1 MNIHSPVYTTD
12 NTCQDCY
19 KCIRHCPCRAI
30 RIDNGRAGVIQEL
43 CVACGMCV
51 RVCPAKAKKIRPDL
65 PRVKYIL
72 SSGKKVYASLAP
84 SFASYFKDC
93 EPTGLAA
100 GICQLG
106 FAGVSETALGAQMV
120 SAETAAFLDRAKSG
134 VYFSG
139 ACPAA
144 VDYVKKYAP
153 NHVKNIVPVLSPL
166 LSHAKLL
173 RRTYGDDIGVVFFG
187 PCVAK
192 KNEADR
198 HPELLDLAVSF
209 NDLDQLFLAENIKP
223 EKIERQNHVT
233 MLPQNADE
241 GKIYAVEGGMNYTLR
256 GTKNDVHFVTVSGL
270 RNLERLFRDVPD
282 AAQIGS
288 CKIFVECLACYG
300 GCVNGPVMPVE
311 YAGTLTSIVQIAKAY
326 EGGNSLSRKFDI
338 QIDERI
344 FAEPPNEPAV
354 TEQEIKLA
362 LTSVGKF
369 VPADELNC
377 GGCGYFTCRE
387 FAKALLANKAETEMC
402 VSYLRQL
409 AQRKSN
415 ALIKYIPAGVLI
427 VDRHL
432 RVVECNRRFAEL
444 FDEDTVLAFDA
455 CGLVDADVRLFVKFD
470 DLIASVLENGG
481 ELQRYNQV
489 YDDKILN
496 ISVFT
501 ISLHQ
506 SVGAIVQNVTSIEL
520 HREQVSE
527 KARAVIQ
534 KNIIT
539 CQKIARNLGEHMA
552 ETEIL
557 LREIAGAYTEAG
569 KGNKPPQNTNTN
581 TNKNESHN

>member
-1 MNIHSPVYTTD
+1 V
-12 NTCQDCY
+12 
-19 KCIRHCPCRAI
+19 
-30 RIDNGRAGVIQEL
+30 NGRAGVIQEL

-65 PRVKYIL
+65 QRTKYL
-72 SSGKKVYASLAP
+72 LGNGKKIYASLAP
-84 SFASYFKDC
+84 SFVSYFKRYKP
-93 EPTGLAA
+93 EALTAA
-100 GICQLG
+100 LLQLG
-106 FAGVSETALGAQMV
+106 FAGVSETALGAQIV
-120 SAETAAFLDRAKSG
+120 SAKTAAFLNHANAGIYLS
-134 VYFSG
+134 S
-139 ACPAA
+139 ACPAV
-144 VDYVKKYAP
+144 VDYIKKYVP
-153 NHVKNIVPVLSPL
+153 NYVENIVPVLSPL

-173 RRTYGDDIGVVFFG
+173 RKEFGDDIGVVFLG
-187 PCVAK
+187 PCAAK
-192 KNEADR
+192 KNESDR

-209 NDLDQLFLAENIKP
+209 SDLAQFLATENINP
-223 EKIERQNHVT
+223 EKISPKDYAPMV
-233 MLPQNADE
+233 PQNAEE
-241 GKIYAVEGGMNYTLR
+241 GKIYAVEGGMNDTLR
-256 GTKNDVHFVTVSGL
+256 GVKNDVRFFTVSGL

-282 AAQIGS
+282 PAQLGD

-300 GCVNGPVMPVE
+300 GCINGPVMPNDT
-311 YAGTLTSIVQIAKAY
+311 AGTLASITQIAKAY
-326 EGGNSLSRKFDI
+326 NGGNSLLRQVDLSI
-338 QIDERI
+338 VERAV
-344 FAEPPNEPAV
+344 AEPQHKPEV
-354 TEQEIKLA
+354 TEKEIKTALA
-362 LTSVGKF
+362 QVGKF

-415 ALIKYIPAGVLI
+415 ALIRYIPAGVVI

-444 FDEDTVLAFDA
+444 FDESAVTAFDL
-455 CGLVDADVRLFVKFD
+455 CGLVGAELRLFVEFS
-470 DLIASVLENGG
+470 DLIAAVLEGGG
-481 ELQRYNQV
+481 ELQRPHQV
-489 YDDKILN
+489 CGDKILN

-501 ISLHQ
+501 ISSHQ

-534 KNIIT
+534 KNIVT

-557 LREIAGAYTEAG
+557 LREIAGAY
-569 KGNKPPQNTNTN
+569 KSDPK
-581 TNKNESHN
+581 

>member
-1 MNIHSPVYTTD
+1 V
-12 NTCQDCY
+12 
-19 KCIRHCPCRAI
+19 
-30 RIDNGRAGVIQEL
+30 NGRAGVIQEL

-65 PRVKYIL
+65 PRTKYL
-72 SSGKKVYASLAP
+72 LNSGKKVYASLAP
-84 SFASYFKDC
+84 SFVSYFKRYQP
-93 EPTGLAA
+93 EALTAA
-100 GICQLG
+100 LCQLG

-120 SAETAAFLDRAKSG
+120 SAETAAFLNHANAGIYLS
-134 VYFSG
+134 S

-144 VDYVKKYAP
+144 VDYIKKYVP
-153 NHVKNIVPVLSPL
+153 NYVKNIVPVLSPL

-173 RRTYGDDIGVVFFG
+173 RKTFGENIGVVFFG
-187 PCVAK
+187 PCAAK

-209 NDLDQLFLAENIKP
+209 SDLAQFFATENIRP
-223 EKIERQNHVT
+223 ETIDPQDFVP
-233 MLPQNADE
+233 MVPQNAEE
-241 GKIYAVEGGMNYTLR
+241 GKIYAVEGGMNDTLR
-256 GTKNDVHFVTVSGL
+256 GVKNNVRFFTVSGL

-282 AAQIGS
+282 PAQLGD

-300 GCVNGPVMPVE
+300 GCVNGPVMPHE
-311 YAGTLTSIVQIAKAY
+311 DAGTLASIAQIAKSY
-326 EGGNSLSRKFDI
+326 NGGNSLLRKSDLPI
-338 QIDERI
+338 TEHA
-344 FAEPPNEPAV
+344 FAEPQHEPEV
-354 TEQEIKLA
+354 TEIEIKTALA
-362 LTSVGKF
+362 QVGKF

-387 FAKALLANKAETEMC
+387 FAKALLTNKAETEMC

-415 ALIKYIPAGVLI
+415 ALIRYIPAGVVI

-444 FDEDTVLAFDA
+444 FDESAVTAFDS
-455 CGLVDADVRLFVKFD
+455 CGLVGAEVRLFVEFS
-470 DLIASVLENGG
+470 DLIAAALEGGG
-481 ELQRYNQV
+481 ELQRPHQV
-489 YDDKILN
+489 CGDKILN

-501 ISLHQ
+501 ISPHQ

-534 KNIIT
+534 KNIVT

-557 LREIAGAYTEAG
+557 LREIAGAYKSE
-569 KGNKPPQNTNTN
+569 
-581 TNKNESHN
+581 